1 MDAYSNWKFPS
12 ETFPLLMQYV
22 PTMYFLFSSAKME
35 QGNLTFQVF
44 YVAVNNPRLDKPNWR
59 LASSTLSMQCSGS
72 PKSKQGKL
80 VTSFFMDVSLS

>member
-1 MDAYSNWKFPS
+1 MPIVIGIFQVKHFLYLCSMY
-12 ETFPLLMQYV
+12 L

>member
-1 MDAYSNWKFPS
+1 MDAYSNWNFPS
-12 ETFPLLMQYV
+12 ETFSSTYAV

-80 VTSFFMDVSLS
+80 VTSFLWM

>member
-1 MDAYSNWKFPS
+1 
-12 ETFPLLMQYV
+12 MQYILS
-22 PTMYFLFSSAKME
+22 MHFLFSSAKME

-80 VTSFFMDVSLS
+80 VTSFFMDVSLSWGFAFLPYIYTSYMLS

>member
-1 MDAYSNWKFPS
+1 MPIAVIIFQVKH
-12 ETFPLLMQYV
+12 FPLIYAV
-22 PTMYFLFSSAKME
+22 HTIYISMYFLFSSAKME

-80 VTSFFMDVSLS
+80 VTSFLWM